1 MSQPF
6 LIPAQA
12 INKEAQQQKEADLLT
27 QRGQKQLDIGQAE
40 SAFETWQ
47 KATKIY
53 QKLHYEDGITGSL
66 INQNLAL
73 QALGL
78 HYRACNTLL
87 SAVKLDAN
95 ASLCATTPQQ
105 PTDKMEKLLTAAINK
120 LTPSPVNL
128 LGLHNLGEVLRR
140 LGKLDESKKVLSE
153 ILSAAKWIPS
163 IDTSG
168 ILLSLGSTKQDIYK
182 QAQNKY
188 YLIEEPIFRKGFVN
202 FIQQQAAESLDIYQQ
217 VIHTPNAPTVV
228 KLQAQ
233 LHRLNLLL
241 DFDNWLAV
249 ESSSG
254 NTKLASLRNIITQ
267 QIQPAVAFLLKNHSA
282 FSQLPTS
289 YSVYAKLNFAKSL
302 NKIPD
307 NQFHFIAIEYAESAL
322 ETAKSTN
329 SLRLQS
335 ESFGTL
341 GKFKQVASR
350 KSQVASKFCDGDL
363 ARNAVL
369 GKAQEERFLKT
380 DPDPKRA
387 VCRDSLLKP
396 LNLLK
401 LEQSQADFEEAL
413 TLAQSVQAW
422 DLAYQWQQELGN
434 LYKEQGKYK
443 EALQAYSAA
452 IENVTQVRNN
462 LLSTNTDLQFSFKEK
477 VEPLY
482 RDYMRLLLADSN
494 PNLSRV
500 IQTNERLQIAELE
513 NYLQCGRLDLVAL
526 NDLKNLASIPSVIH
540 IIDLGNSIE
549 VVVQSPNKSIHHHSV
564 DPNLVKV
571 HADHLLQTLQ
581 DRNFANTKNQVILD
595 YSQALYNSLIAP
607 IKRYLP
613 PDGTLVFTLD
623 TSFQSLPIGLL
634 HDGKDYLLKHY
645 NIAETLGSKVRQ
657 PKLLPKKQLRA
668 LIAGLSK
675 SSPSFKAANAHNSLT
690 ELPSV
695 VQEVANV
702 KEQTNSSV
710 LLLNEEFTYK
720 RFLEEVNTESFPI
733 IHLTTHAQFSSV
745 PQLTMFFS
753 WDKPINLLE
762 FDSLLK
768 QKNQIDE
775 DTIELLVLSAC
786 QTAKG
791 NKRSALG
798 IAGIA
803 AQAGARSTV
812 ATLWRVDDNST
823 ALLMKE
829 FYKELKDGKTKADAL
844 RLAQLSL
851 LSNPDYSHPY
861 YWAGFLLIG
870 GWL

>member
-6 LIPAQA
+6 LTSAQTV
-12 INKEAQQQKEADLLT
+12 NKEVQQQKEADLLT

-53 QKLHYEDGITGSL
+53 QKLHYEDGIIGSL

-87 SAVKLDAN
+87 SALKLDAN

-105 PTDKMEKLLTAAINK
+105 PTDKMEKLLTATINK
-120 LTPSPVNL
+120 QTLSPVKL

-140 LGKLDESKKVLSE
+140 LGKLDESKKVLEE
-153 ILSAAKWIPS
+153 ILSVAKWIPS
-163 IDTSG
+163 VDTSG
-168 ILLSLGSTKQDIYK
+168 ILLSLGSTRQDIYK
-182 QAQNKY
+182 QARNQY
-188 YLIEEPIFRKGFVN
+188 SEIEEPVFQKEFVN
-202 FIQQQAAESLDIYQQ
+202 LIQQQALESLDIYQQ
-217 VIHTPNAPTVV
+217 VINTLNTPKEVQ
-228 KLQAQ
+228 LQAQ
-233 LHRLNLLL
+233 LHRLSLLL
-241 DFDNWLAV
+241 DFDKWLAV
-249 ESSSG
+249 ESNLG
-254 NTKLASLRNIITQ
+254 NTKLASLRSTITQ
-267 QIQPAVAFLLKNHSA
+267 QIQPAVDLLLKNNSV
-282 FSQLPTS
+282 FSQLPAS
-289 YSVYAKLNFAKSL
+289 YSVYAKLNFARSL
-302 NKIPD
+302 NNIPD
-307 NQFHFIAIEYAESAL
+307 EQFHAQAIKYAESAL
-322 ETAKSTN
+322 QTAKSTN
-329 SLRLQS
+329 SQRLQS
-335 ESFGTL
+335 ESFGIL
-341 GKFKQVASR
+341 GK
-350 KSQVASKFCDGDL
+350 
-363 ARNAVL
+363 
-369 GKAQEERFLKT
+369 
-380 DPDPKRA
+380 
-387 VCRDSLLKP
+387 
-396 LNLLK
+396 LK
-401 LEQSQADFEEAL
+401 LEQSQPYFEEAL
-413 TLAQSVQAW
+413 GLAQSVHAW

-434 LYKEQGKYK
+434 LYKKQGKYK
-443 EALQAYSAA
+443 KALQAYSAA
-452 IENVTQVRNN
+452 IENVTLVRNN
-462 LLSTNTDLQFSFKEK
+462 LLSTNTDLEFSFQEK

-482 RDYMRLLLADSN
+482 REYMRLLLADFN
-494 PNLSRV
+494 PNLSQV
-500 IQTNERLQIAELE
+500 IQTNERLQIAQLE

-526 NDLKNLASIPSVIH
+526 NELKNLAIIPSIIH

-549 VVVQSPNKSIHHHSV
+549 LVVQSPDKSLHHQSLEAK
-564 DPNLVKV
+564 LVRL
-571 HADHLLQTLQ
+571 HADKVLQTLQ
-581 DRNFANTKNQVILD
+581 DQNFAQTKNQVILD
-595 YSQALYNSLIAP
+595 YSQALYNLLIAP

-675 SSPSFKAANAHNSLT
+675 FSPSFKAPNAPKYLT
-690 ELPSV
+690 QLASV
-695 VQEVANV
+695 LEEVANV
-702 KEQTNSSV
+702 KEQTNSSL

-720 RFLEEVNTESFPI
+720 RFLEEVSRKNFPI
-733 IHLTTHAQFSSV
+733 IHLTTHAQFSSL

-768 QKNQIDE
+768 QKNQINE
-775 DTIELLVLSAC
+775 DAIELLVLSAC

-798 IAGIA
+798 IAGSA

-812 ATLWRVDDNST
+812 ATLWRVDDKST

-829 FYKELKDGKTKADAL
+829 FYKELKNGKIKAEAL

-870 GWL
+870 SWL

>member
-1 MSQPF
+1 MIRLRHWFKYLLLVIFGLSIVVSQPF
-6 LIPAQA
+6 LISAQT
-12 INKEAQQQKEADLLT
+12 INKEAQQQKEADLLI

-53 QKLHYEDGITGSL
+53 QKLHYEDSITGSL

-87 SAVKLDAN
+87 SALKIDAN
-95 ASLCATTPQQ
+95 ISLCATTPQQ
-105 PTDKMEKLLTAAINK
+105 PTDKIEKLLTATINK
-120 LTPSPVNL
+120 QILSPVNL

-168 ILLSLGSTKQDIYK
+168 ILLSLGSTSQDIYK
-182 QAQNKY
+182 QARNQ
-188 YLIEEPIFRKGFVN
+188 YLEIEEPVFQKEFVN
-202 FIQQQAAESLDIYQQ
+202 LIQKQALDSLNIYQQ
-217 VIHTPNAPTVV
+217 VINTSNAPKEVE
-228 KLQAQ
+228 LQAQ
-233 LHRLNLLL
+233 LRRLNLLL

-249 ESSSG
+249 ESNSG
-254 NTKLASLRNIITQ
+254 NTRLTEVRTRITQ
-267 QIQPAVAFLLKNHSA
+267 QIQPAVALLLKSHSA
-282 FSQLPTS
+282 FSQLSAS
-289 YSVYAKLNFAKSL
+289 YSVYAKLNFANSL
-302 NKIPD
+302 NQIPD
-307 NQFHFIAIEYAESAL
+307 QQFRSLVIEYAESAL
-322 ETAKSTN
+322 QTAKSTN
-329 SLRLQS
+329 SQRLQS
-335 ESFGTL
+335 ESLGTL
-341 GKFKQVASR
+341 GK
-350 KSQVASKFCDGDL
+350 
-363 ARNAVL
+363 
-369 GKAQEERFLKT
+369 
-380 DPDPKRA
+380 
-387 VCRDSLLKP
+387 
-396 LNLLK
+396 LK
-401 LEQSQADFEEAL
+401 LEESYLEEAL
-413 TLAQSVQAW
+413 GLAQSVQAW
-422 DLAYQWQQELGN
+422 DLAYQWQQELGK

-443 EALQAYSAA
+443 EAVQAYSAA
-452 IENVTQVRNN
+452 IENVTHVRDN
-462 LLSTNTDLQFSFKEK
+462 LLSTNADLQFSFKEK

-482 RDYMRLLLADSN
+482 RDYMRLLIADSN
-494 PNLSRV
+494 PNLERV

-513 NYLQCGRLDLVAL
+513 NYLQCGKLNLVAL
-526 NDLKNLASIPSVIH
+526 NDLKKLAIIPSVIH

-549 VVVQSPNKSIHHHSV
+549 VVVQSPDKSLHHHSV
-564 DPNLVKV
+564 DQKLVKAHV
-571 HADHLLQTLQ
+571 NHLLQTLHDQ
-581 DRNFANTKNQVILD
+581 SFANTKNQVILD

-607 IKRYLP
+607 IKKYLP

-623 TSFQSLPIGLL
+623 TSFQNLPMGLL
-634 HDGKDYLLKHY
+634 HDGKDYLLNHY
-645 NIAETLGSKVRQ
+645 NISETLGSKVRQ

-675 SSPSFKAANAHNSLT
+675 SSPSFQAANAPSYLT
-690 ELPSV
+690 ELPFV
-695 VQEVANV
+695 LEEIANV
-702 KEQTNSSV
+702 KEQTNSS
-710 LLLNEEFTYK
+710 LSLLNEEFTYK
-720 RFLEEVNTESFPI
+720 RFIKEVSTENFPI
-733 IHLTTHAQFSSV
+733 IHLTTHAQFNSV

-768 QKNQIDE
+768 QKNQINE
-775 DTIELLVLSAC
+775 DTIELLVLSGC
-786 QTAKG
+786 ETAKG

-812 ATLWRVDDNST
+812 ATLWRVDDKST

-829 FYKELKDGKTKADAL
+829 FYKDLKDGKTKTEAL

-851 LSNPDYSHPY
+851 LSNPKYSHPY

>member
-1 MSQPF
+1 MLKYRYWFKYLLLVILGLSIVITQPSF
-6 LIPAQA
+6 ILAQEV
-12 INKEAQQQKEADLLT
+12 NKATQQQKQAQLLT
-27 QRGQKQLDIGQAE
+27 QKGYEQLNQGQAA
-40 SAFETWQ
+40 SALETWQ
-47 KATKIY
+47 KATIIY
-53 QKLHYEDGITGSL
+53 RQLDDKKLLTKSL
-66 INQNLAL
+66 INENIAL
-73 QALGL
+73 QTLGL
-78 HYRACNTLL
+78 YPRACNTLL
-87 SAVKLDAN
+87 SALKLDAN

-105 PTDKMEKLLTAAINK
+105 PTEFMEKLLTATINK
-120 LTPSPVNL
+120 QTLSPVNL

-153 ILSAAKWIPS
+153 ILSAAKFIPS

-182 QAQNKY
+182 QARNQY
-188 YLIEEPIFRKGFVN
+188 SEIEEPIFQKQFVT
-202 FIQQQAAESLDIYQQ
+202 FIQQQVLDSLDIYQQ
-217 VIHTPNAPTVV
+217 VISTSNTPKEI

-233 LHRLNLLL
+233 LHRLNLLM
-241 DFDNWLAV
+241 DFDKWLAV
-249 ESSSG
+249 ESNSG
-254 NTKLASLRNIITQ
+254 NTKLTSLRTKITQ
-267 QIQPAVAFLLKNHSA
+267 QIQPSVALLLENNSV

-302 NKIPD
+302 NKIPGQ
-307 NQFHFIAIEYAESAL
+307 QFHSLAIEYAESAL
-322 ETAKSTN
+322 EKAKSTN
-329 SLRLQS
+329 SQRLQS

-341 GKFKQVASR
+341 GK
-350 KSQVASKFCDGDL
+350 
-363 ARNAVL
+363 
-369 GKAQEERFLKT
+369 LK
-380 DPDPKRA
+380 R
-387 VCRDSLLKP
+387 
-396 LNLLK
+396 
-401 LEQSQADFEEAL
+401 EQQSQPYFEQAL
-413 TLAQSVQAW
+413 GLAQSVQAW
-422 DLAYQWQQELGN
+422 DLAYQWQHELGI

-462 LLSTNTDLQFSFKEK
+462 LLSNHTDLQFSFKEQ

-482 RDYMRLLLADSN
+482 RDYIRLLLTDYN
-494 PNLSRV
+494 PNWERI

-513 NYLQCGRLDLVAL
+513 NYLQCGKLNLVAL
-526 NDLKNLASIPSVIH
+526 NDLKNLDSIPSVIH

-549 VVVQSPNKSIHHHSV
+549 VVVHSPDKSVHHHSV
-564 DPNLVKV
+564 APKLVKF

-581 DRNFANTKNQVILD
+581 DQNFANTKIQVILD
-595 YSQALYNSLIAP
+595 YSQALYNLLIAP
-607 IKRYLP
+607 IKKYLP
-613 PDGTLVFTLD
+613 QDGTLVFTLD
-623 TSFQSLPIGLL
+623 TSFQNLPMGLL

-645 NIAETLGSKVRQ
+645 NISETLGSKVRQ

-675 SSPSFKAANAHNSLT
+675 SSPSFKAANAPDYLT

-695 VQEVANV
+695 LKEVANV
-702 KEQTNSSV
+702 KEQTKSSL
-710 LLLNEEFTYK
+710 LLLNEEFTYQH
-720 RFLEEVNTESFPI
+720 FLEEINRENFPI
-733 IHLTTHAQFSSV
+733 IHLTTHAQFSSI

-753 WDKPINLLE
+753 WDKAINLLE

-768 QKNQIDE
+768 QKNPINE

-786 QTAKG
+786 ETAKG

-829 FYKELKDGKTKADAL
+829 FYKGLKDGKTKTEAL

>member
-1 MSQPF
+1 MIRLRYCFKYLLLVILGLSIVVSQPF
-6 LIPAQA
+6 LIQAQA

-27 QRGQKQLDIGQAE
+27 QRGQKQLDIGQAQE
-40 SAFETWQ
+40 AFESWQ

-53 QKLHYEDGITGSL
+53 QKLQDKDGITGSL

-87 SAVKLDAN
+87 SALKLDAN

-105 PTDKMEKLLTAAINK
+105 PTESMEKLLTAAIK
-120 LTPSPVNL
+120 KQTPSPVNL

-163 IDTSG
+163 VDTSG
-168 ILLSLGSTKQDIYK
+168 ILLSLGSTMQDIYK
-182 QAQNKY
+182 QVRNKY
-188 YLIEEPIFRKGFVN
+188 SEIEDPFFQKEFVN
-202 FIQQQAAESLDIYQQ
+202 LIQQQALDSLDIYQQ
-217 VIHTPNAPTVV
+217 VINTSNAPKEVQ
-228 KLQAQ
+228 LQAQ
-233 LHRLNLLL
+233 LRRLNLFL
-241 DFDNWLAV
+241 DFDNWL
-249 ESSSG
+249 EIGSNSG
-254 NTKLASLRNIITQ
+254 NTRLTEVRTRITQ
-267 QIQPAVAFLLKNHSA
+267 QIQPAVALLLKSHSA
-282 FSQLPTS
+282 FSQLPAS
-289 YSVYAKLNFAKSL
+289 YSIYAKLNFAKSL
-302 NKIPD
+302 NQIPD
-307 NQFHFIAIEYAESAL
+307 QQFRSLAIEYAESAL
-322 ETAKSTN
+322 QTAKSTK
-329 SLRLQS
+329 SQRLQS
-335 ESFGTL
+335 DSLGTL
-341 GKFKQVASR
+341 GK
-350 KSQVASKFCDGDL
+350 
-363 ARNAVL
+363 
-369 GKAQEERFLKT
+369 
-380 DPDPKRA
+380 
-387 VCRDSLLKP
+387 
-396 LNLLK
+396 LK
-401 LEQSQADFEEAL
+401 LEQSQPYLEEAL
-413 TLAQSVQAW
+413 GLAQSVQAW
-422 DLAYQWQQELGN
+422 DLAYQWQQELGK

-443 EALQAYSAA
+443 EAVQAYSAA
-452 IENVTQVRNN
+452 IESVTHVRDN
-462 LLSTNTDLQFSFKEK
+462 LLSTNADLQFSFKEK

-482 RDYMRLLLADSN
+482 RDYMRLLLGDSN
-494 PNLSRV
+494 PNLERV

-513 NYLQCGRLDLVAL
+513 NYLQCGKLNLVAL
-526 NDLKNLASIPSVIH
+526 NDLKNLAIIPSVIH

-549 VVVQSPNKSIHHHSV
+549 VVVQSPDKSLHHHSV
-564 DPNLVKV
+564 DPKLVKV
-571 HADHLLQTLQ
+571 HANHLLQTLH
-581 DRNFANTKNQVILD
+581 DRNFANTINSVIID

-607 IKRYLP
+607 IKKYLP

-623 TSFQSLPIGLL
+623 TSFQNLPMGLL

-675 SSPSFKAANAHNSLT
+675 SSPSFQAANATSYLT

-695 VQEVANV
+695 LEEIANV
-702 KEQTNSSV
+702 KEQTNSS
-710 LLLNEEFTYK
+710 LSLINEEFTYK
-720 RFLEEVNTESFPI
+720 RFIKEVTTENFPI
-733 IHLTTHAQFSSV
+733 IHLTTHAQFNSV

-768 QKNQIDE
+768 QKNQINE
-775 DTIELLVLSAC
+775 DTIELLVLSGC
-786 QTAKG
+786 ETAKG

-812 ATLWRVDDNST
+812 ATLWRVDDKST

-829 FYKELKDGKTKADAL
+829 FYKELKDGKTKTEAL

-851 LSNPDYSHPY
+851 LSNPKYSHPY

>member
-1 MSQPF
+1 MLKYRYWFKYLLLVVFSLSIIVSQPSF
-6 LIPAQA
+6 ILAQEV
-12 INKEAQQQKEADLLT
+12 NKATQQQKQAQFLT
-27 QRGQKQLDIGQAE
+27 QKGYEQLSQGQPV
-40 SAFETWQ
+40 SALETWQ

-53 QKLHYEDGITGSL
+53 RQLDVQKLLTKSL
-66 INQNLAL
+66 IDENIAL
-73 QALGL
+73 QTLGL
-78 HYRACNTLL
+78 YPRACNTLL
-87 SAVKLDAN
+87 EALKLDAN
-95 ASLCATTPQQ
+95 VSLCAATPQQ

-120 LTPSPVNL
+120 QTPSPVNL

-202 FIQQQAAESLDIYQQ
+202 FIQQQAVESLDIYQQ
-217 VIHTPNAPTVV
+217 VIHTPNAPTIV
-228 KLQAQ
+228 KVQAQ

-249 ESSSG
+249 EFSSG

-267 QIQPAVAFLLKNHSA
+267 QIQPAVALLLKNHSA
-282 FSQLPTS
+282 FSQLPIS
-289 YSVYAKLNFAKSL
+289 YSVYANLNFAKSL

-307 NQFHFIAIEYAESAL
+307 QKFHSLAIEYAESAL
-322 ETAKSTN
+322 QTAKSTN
-329 SLRLQS
+329 SQRLQS

-341 GKFKQVASR
+341 GK
-350 KSQVASKFCDGDL
+350 
-363 ARNAVL
+363 
-369 GKAQEERFLKT
+369 
-380 DPDPKRA
+380 
-387 VCRDSLLKP
+387 
-396 LNLLK
+396 LK
-401 LEQSQADFEEAL
+401 LEQSQAYFEEAL

-477 VEPLY
+477 LEPLY
-482 RDYMRLLLADSN
+482 RDYMRLLLADFN

-549 VVVQSPNKSIHHHSV
+549 VVIQSPNKSIHHHSV

-613 PDGTLVFTLD
+613 RDGTLVFTLD
-623 TSFQSLPIGLL
+623 TSFQSLPMGLL

-675 SSPSFKAANAHNSLT
+675 SSPSFKAANTHESLS
-690 ELPSV
+690 ELPFV

-720 RFLEEVNTESFPI
+720 RFLEEVSTEIFPI

-768 QKNQIDE
+768 QKSQINE

>member
-1 MSQPF
+1 MLKYRYWFKYLLLVVFGLSMIVSQPSF
-6 LIPAQA
+6 ILAQEV
-12 INKEAQQQKEADLLT
+12 NKATQQQKQAQLLT
-27 QRGQKQLDIGQAE
+27 QKGYEQLSQGQPV
-40 SAFETWQ
+40 SALETWQ
-47 KATKIY
+47 KATRIY
-53 QKLHYEDGITGSL
+53 RQLDVQKLLTKSL
-66 INQNLAL
+66 IDENIAL
-73 QALGL
+73 QTLGL
-78 HYRACNTLL
+78 YPRACNTLL
-87 SAVKLDAN
+87 EALKLDAN
-95 ASLCATTPQQ
+95 ASLCAATPQQ
-105 PTDKMEKLLTAAINK
+105 PTESLEKLLTAAINK

-168 ILLSLGSTKQDIYK
+168 ILLSLGSTRQDIYK

-188 YLIEEPIFRKGFVN
+188 YLIEEPVFRKEFVN
-202 FIQQQAAESLDIYQQ
+202 FIQQQAVESLDTYQQ
-217 VIHTPNAPTVV
+217 VIHTPNALTVV

-233 LHRLNLLL
+233 LHRLSLLL
-241 DFDNWLAV
+241 DFDKWLAI
-249 ESSSG
+249 ESNLG
-254 NTKLASLRNIITQ
+254 NRKLASLRTIITP
-267 QIQPAVAFLLKNHSA
+267 QIQPAIAFMLKNHSA
-282 FSQLPTS
+282 FSQLPAS
-289 YSVYAKLNFAKSL
+289 YSIYAKLNFAKSL

-307 NQFHFIAIEYAESAL
+307 QQFHSLAIEYAESAL
-322 ETAKSTN
+322 QTAKSTN
-329 SLRLQS
+329 SQRLQS

-341 GKFKQVASR
+341 GK
-350 KSQVASKFCDGDL
+350 
-363 ARNAVL
+363 
-369 GKAQEERFLKT
+369 
-380 DPDPKRA
+380 
-387 VCRDSLLKP
+387 
-396 LNLLK
+396 LK
-401 LEQSQADFEEAL
+401 LEQSQAYFEEAL
-413 TLAQSVQAW
+413 GLAQSVQAW

-443 EALQAYSAA
+443 KALQAYSAA

-500 IQTNERLQIAELE
+500 IQTNERLQIAQLE

-549 VVVQSPNKSIHHHSV
+549 VLVQSPDKSVHHHSI

-581 DRNFANTKNQVILD
+581 DRNFPNTKNQVILD

-613 PDGTLVFTLD
+613 PNGTLVFTLD
-623 TSFQSLPIGLL
+623 TSFQSLPMGLL

-675 SSPSFKAANAHNSLT
+675 SSPSLKAANAHDSLT

-702 KEQTNSSV
+702 KEQTNSSL

-768 QKNQIDE
+768 QKNQINE

-803 AQAGARSTV
+803 AQAGARSTI

-829 FYKELKDGKTKADAL
+829 FYKELKDGKTKAGAL

>member
-1 MSQPF
+1 MSLKVFCISKTGDGVKMLKYRYWFKYLLLVVLGLSIVITQPSF
-6 LIPAQA
+6 ILAQEV
-12 INKEAQQQKEADLLT
+12 NKATQQQAQLLT
-27 QRGQKQLDIGQAE
+27 QKGYEQLNQGRAA
-40 SAFETWQ
+40 SALETWQ
-47 KATKIY
+47 KATIIY
-53 QKLHYEDGITGSL
+53 RQLDDQKLLTKSL
-66 INQNLAL
+66 IDENIAL
-73 QALGL
+73 QTLGL
-78 HYRACNTLL
+78 YPRACNTLL
-87 SAVKLDAN
+87 KALKLDAN

-105 PTDKMEKLLTAAINK
+105 PTESMEKLLTATINK
-120 LTPSPVNL
+120 QTLSPVNL

-153 ILSAAKWIPS
+153 ILSAAKLIPS
-163 IDTSG
+163 IDISG

-182 QAQNKY
+182 QARNQY
-188 YLIEEPIFRKGFVN
+188 SELEEPISQKKFVT
-202 FIQQQAAESLDIYQQ
+202 FIQQQALDSLDIFQQ
-217 VIHTPNAPTVV
+217 VISTSKTPKEI

-233 LHRLNLLL
+233 LHRLSLLVE
-241 DFDNWLAV
+241 FHQWLAL
-249 ESSSG
+249 ESNSG
-254 NTKLASLRNIITQ
+254 NTKLSSLRTKITQ
-267 QIQPAVAFLLKNHSA
+267 NIQLTVALLLENNSV
-282 FSQLPTS
+282 FSQLPAS

-307 NQFHFIAIEYAESAL
+307 QQFHSLAIEYAESAL

-329 SLRLQS
+329 SQRLQS

-341 GKFKQVASR
+341 GK
-350 KSQVASKFCDGDL
+350 
-363 ARNAVL
+363 
-369 GKAQEERFLKT
+369 LKI
-380 DPDPKRA
+380 
-387 VCRDSLLKP
+387 
-396 LNLLK
+396 
-401 LEQSQADFEEAL
+401 EQSQPYFEQAL
-413 TLAQSVQAW
+413 GLAQSVQAW
-422 DLAYQWQQELGN
+422 DLAYQWQHELGI

-482 RDYMRLLLADSN
+482 RDYMRLLLTDSN
-494 PNLSRV
+494 PNLERI

-513 NYLQCGRLDLVAL
+513 NYLQCGKLNLVAL

-549 VVVQSPNKSIHHHSV
+549 VLVQSPNKSLFRHSV
-564 DPNLVKV
+564 APKLVKF

-581 DRNFANTKNQVILD
+581 DQNFANTKNQVILD
-595 YSQALYNSLIAP
+595 YSQALYNLLIAP
-607 IKRYLP
+607 VKEYLP

-623 TSFQSLPIGLL
+623 TSFQNLPMGLL

-675 SSPSFKAANAHNSLT
+675 SSPSFKAANAPDYLT

-695 VQEVANV
+695 LKEVANV
-702 KEQTNSSV
+702 KEQTKSSL
-710 LLLNEEFTYK
+710 LLLNEEFTYQH
-720 RFLEEVNTESFPI
+720 FLEEINTETFPI
-733 IHLTTHAQFSSV
+733 IHLTTHAQFSSI

-768 QKNQIDE
+768 QKNPINE

-786 QTAKG
+786 ETAKG

-861 YWAGFLLIG
+861 YWAAFLLIG

>member
-1 MSQPF
+1 MLKYRYWFKYLLLVIFGLSIIVSQPSF
-6 LIPAQA
+6 ILAQEV
-12 INKEAQQQKEADLLT
+12 NKATQQQKQAQLLT
-27 QRGQKQLDIGQAE
+27 QKGYEQLSQGQPV
-40 SAFETWQ
+40 SALETWQ
-47 KATKIY
+47 KATRIY
-53 QKLHYEDGITGSL
+53 RQLDVQKLLTKSL
-66 INQNLAL
+66 IDENIAL
-73 QALGL
+73 QTLGL
-78 HYRACNTLL
+78 YPRACNTLL
-87 SAVKLDAN
+87 EALKLDAN
-95 ASLCATTPQQ
+95 ASLCAATPQQ

-163 IDTSG
+163 VDTSG
-168 ILLSLGSTKQDIYK
+168 ILLSLGSTRQDIYK

-188 YLIEEPIFRKGFVN
+188 YLIEEPVFRKEFVN
-202 FIQQQAAESLDIYQQ
+202 FIQQQAVESLDTYQQ
-217 VIHTPNAPTVV
+217 VIHTPNALTVV

-233 LHRLNLLL
+233 LHRLSLLL
-241 DFDNWLAV
+241 DFDKWLAV
-249 ESSSG
+249 ESNSG
-254 NTKLASLRNIITQ
+254 NTKLAFLRNIITQ
-267 QIQPAVAFLLKNHSA
+267 QIQPAVALLLKNHSA
-282 FSQLPTS
+282 FSQLPAS
-289 YSVYAKLNFAKSL
+289 YSIYTKLNFAKSL

-307 NQFHFIAIEYAESAL
+307 QQFHSLAIEYAESAL
-322 ETAKSTN
+322 QTAKSTN
-329 SLRLQS
+329 SQRLQS

-341 GKFKQVASR
+341 GK
-350 KSQVASKFCDGDL
+350 
-363 ARNAVL
+363 
-369 GKAQEERFLKT
+369 
-380 DPDPKRA
+380 
-387 VCRDSLLKP
+387 
-396 LNLLK
+396 LK
-401 LEQSQADFEEAL
+401 LEQSQAYFEEAL
-413 TLAQSVQAW
+413 GLAQSVQAW
-422 DLAYQWQQELGN
+422 DLAYQWQQELGI

-500 IQTNERLQIAELE
+500 IQTNERLQIAQLE

-549 VVVQSPNKSIHHHSV
+549 VVVQSPNKSIHHHSI

-571 HADHLLQTLQ
+571 HADDLLQTLQ
-581 DRNFANTKNQVILD
+581 ARNFANTKNQVILD

>member
-1 MSQPF
+1 MLKYRYWFKYLLLVVFGLSIIVSQPSF
-6 LIPAQA
+6 ILAQEV
-12 INKEAQQQKEADLLT
+12 NKATQQQKQAQFLT
-27 QRGQKQLDIGQAE
+27 QKGYEQLSQGQPV
-40 SAFETWQ
+40 SALETWQ
-47 KATKIY
+47 KATRIY
-53 QKLHYEDGITGSL
+53 RQLDVQKLLTKSL
-66 INQNLAL
+66 IDENIAL
-73 QALGL
+73 QTLGL
-78 HYRACNTLL
+78 YPRACNTLL
-87 SAVKLDAN
+87 EALKLDAN
-95 ASLCATTPQQ
+95 ASLCAATPHQ

-163 IDTSG
+163 VDTSG
-168 ILLSLGSTKQDIYK
+168 ILLSLGSTRQDIYK

-188 YLIEEPIFRKGFVN
+188 YLIEEPVFRKEFVN
-202 FIQQQAAESLDIYQQ
+202 FIQQQAVESLDTYQQ
-217 VIHTPNAPTVV
+217 VIHTPNALTVV

-233 LHRLNLLL
+233 LHRLSLLL
-241 DFDNWLAV
+241 DFDKWLAV
-249 ESSSG
+249 ESNSG
-254 NTKLASLRNIITQ
+254 NTKLASLRSIITQ
-267 QIQPAVAFLLKNHSA
+267 QIQPAVALLLKNHSA
-282 FSQLPTS
+282 FSQLPAS
-289 YSVYAKLNFAKSL
+289 YSIYTKLNFAKSL

-307 NQFHFIAIEYAESAL
+307 QQFHSLAIEYAESAL
-322 ETAKSTN
+322 QTAKSTN
-329 SLRLQS
+329 SQRLQS

-341 GKFKQVASR
+341 GK
-350 KSQVASKFCDGDL
+350 
-363 ARNAVL
+363 
-369 GKAQEERFLKT
+369 
-380 DPDPKRA
+380 
-387 VCRDSLLKP
+387 
-396 LNLLK
+396 LK
-401 LEQSQADFEEAL
+401 LEQSQAYFEEAL
-413 TLAQSVQAW
+413 GLAQSVQAW
-422 DLAYQWQQELGN
+422 DLAYQWQQELGI

-549 VVVQSPNKSIHHHSV
+549 VVVQSPDKSVHHHSV

-581 DRNFANTKNQVILD
+581 ARNFPNTKNQVILD

-613 PDGTLVFTLD
+613 PNGTLVFTLD
-623 TSFQSLPIGLL
+623 TSFQSLPMGLL

-675 SSPSFKAANAHNSLT
+675 SSPSFKAANTHDSLT
-690 ELPSV
+690 EMPSV
-695 VQEVANV
+695 LQEVANV

-720 RFLEEVNTESFPI
+720 RFLKEVNTESFPI

-768 QKNQIDE
+768 QKNQINE